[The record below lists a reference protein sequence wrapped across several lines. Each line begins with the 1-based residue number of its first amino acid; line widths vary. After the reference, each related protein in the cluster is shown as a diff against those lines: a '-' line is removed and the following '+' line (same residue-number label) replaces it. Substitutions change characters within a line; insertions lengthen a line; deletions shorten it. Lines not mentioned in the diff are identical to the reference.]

1 MLSECISFFR
11 TRSTSTKMAFKIVV
25 LTTLLAYANAGLIA
39 APAVATYS
47 AAPAVS
53 SSYIHQASPVA
64 VAHAAPLAVAHAAP
78 VAVAHAAPVVSTY
91 ASSPVAI
98 HAPAYGATHQSVE
111 RSLGGAQS
119 VSHYSKAVDSAFS
132 SVRKYDTRITND
144 ALSVAHAPVVSAYSA
159 APVYAKAVA
168 PAVAYSAAPSF
179 SSSYIQKAA
188 PLAYASYAHAAPV
201 ATYAHAAP
209 VATYAAHAAPVATY
223 SAHAAPVA
231 AYAAH
236 AAPVASY
243 SAGPVVTKAAVA
255 YSPAAVVSHMTFSG
269 LGTAYQCSM
278 KFEEPILIFICPQ
291 IVVLTTLLAYANAG
305 LIAAPAVAY
314 SAAPAVSSSYIHQA
328 TPVASHLAVAHAAP
342 LAVAHAAPVAVAHAA
357 PVEIHAPAYGSTHQ
371 SVERSLG
378 GAQSV
383 SHYSKAVDSA
393 FSSVRKYD
401 TRITNDALS
410 VAHAPVVSAYSAAPV
425 YAKAVAPAV
434 AYSAAPSF
442 SSSYIQ
448 KAAPLAYAS
457 YAHAA
462 PVATYAHAAPVA
474 TYAHAA
480 PIATYAAHAAPVAAY
495 AAHAAPVAAYS
506 AGPVVAKAAVAY
518 SPAAVVSH
526 MTFNGLG
533 TAYQW

>member
-1 MLSECISFFR
+1 MKSNYINFEVNPYRLGIKPKFLPL
-11 TRSTSTKMAFKIVV
+11 IVV

-53 SSYIHQASPVA
+53 SSYIHQASPIA

-201 ATYAHAAP
+201 ATYA
-209 VATYAAHAAPVATY
+209 
-223 SAHAAPVA
+223 AHAAPVA

-269 LGTAYQCSM
+269 LGTAYQ
-278 KFEEPILIFICPQ
+278 
-291 IVVLTTLLAYANAG
+291 
-305 LIAAPAVAY
+305 
-314 SAAPAVSSSYIHQA
+314 
-328 TPVASHLAVAHAAP
+328 
-342 LAVAHAAPVAVAHAA
+342 
-357 PVEIHAPAYGSTHQ
+357 
-371 SVERSLG
+371 
-378 GAQSV
+378 
-383 SHYSKAVDSA
+383 
-393 FSSVRKYD
+393 
-401 TRITNDALS
+401 
-410 VAHAPVVSAYSAAPV
+410 
-425 YAKAVAPAV
+425 
-434 AYSAAPSF
+434 
-442 SSSYIQ
+442 
-448 KAAPLAYAS
+448 
-457 YAHAA
+457 
-462 PVATYAHAAPVA
+462 
-474 TYAHAA
+474 
-480 PIATYAAHAAPVAAY
+480 
-495 AAHAAPVAAYS
+495 
-506 AGPVVAKAAVAY
+506 
-518 SPAAVVSH
+518 
-526 MTFNGLG
+526 
-533 TAYQW
+533 W